1 MPGCERRIDP
11 RIILIIYS
19 NSQTFIAKD
28 QDQPA
33 DGDED
38 GDGDDDGDGD
48 EDGVGDDDDDGKD
61 GGGMM
66 VTQMIVKEV
75 TRCIYRENYYVYDLN
90 IGEFG

>member
-19 NSQTFIAKD
+19 DSQTFIAKD
-28 QDQPA
+28 QDKPA

-38 GDGDDDGDGD
+38 GDGDG
-48 EDGVGDDDDDGKD
+48 DGKD
-61 GGGMM
+61 GDGMM

>member
-19 NSQTFIAKD
+19 DSQTFIAKD
-28 QDQPA
+28 QDQPE
-33 DGDED
+33 DGDEDGD
-38 GDGDDDGDGD
+38 GDGDDDGDG
-48 EDGVGDDDDDGKD
+48 KD
-61 GGGMM
+61 GDGMM

-75 TRCIYRENYYVYDLN
+75 TRCIYREICYVYDLN

>member
-38 GDGDDDGDGD
+38 GDGKEGD
-48 EDGVGDDDDDGKD
+48 
-61 GGGMM
+61 GMM
-66 VTQMIVKEV
+66 VTQMMVKEV
-75 TRCIYRENYYVYDLN
+75 TRCIYREICYVYDLN

>member
-33 DGDED
+33 DGD
-38 GDGDDDGDGD
+38 GDDDGDGKD
-48 EDGVGDDDDDGKD
+48 GDD
-61 GGGMM
+61 MM
-66 VTQMIVKEV
+66 VTQMMVK
-75 TRCIYRENYYVYDLN
+75 RK
-90 IGEFG
+90 

>member
-11 RIILIIYS
+11 RIILIIQS

-28 QDQPA
+28 QDKPA

-38 GDGDDDGDGD
+38 GDGDGKDGDG
-48 EDGVGDDDDDGKD
+48 
-61 GGGMM
+61 MM
-66 VTQMIVKEV
+66 VNQMIVKEV

>member
-38 GDGDDDGDGD
+38 GDGDG
-48 EDGVGDDDDDGKD
+48 DGKD
-61 GGGMM
+61 GGGVM
-66 VTQMIVKEV
+66 VTQMMVKEV
-75 TRCIYRENYYVYDLN
+75 TRCIYREICYVYDLN